1 MQRSDFQ
8 LVLDWP
14 SARQLQQRNRG
25 YQRKAT
31 DRPVKVFGKKSIANM
46 VKEGWLKKPCLDCLL
61 LFFWFLKSRPTEV
74 LFALSKCP
82 HNGSGKPCMDA
93 SRNKSPGS
101 GLDRIRM
108 QIYNKLPAIR
118 AAVLMETTDAEG
130 KKKSLVGSE
139 RTWVQDSKIKAED
152 RERNGRPWNGVC
164 LERVFRARQTWPLG
178 SNKLLNERGQKSK
191 LRIWP
196 GENHVGLQR
205 ATAQVRMKRESTH
218 FPPIPPPTPR
228 IPGDP
233 EEKEEVLHKTSSPA

>member
-1 MQRSDFQ
+1 MQRNDFQ

-31 DRPVKVFGKKSIANM
+31 DRPVKVFGKKSVANM

-61 LFFWFLKSRPTEV
+61 LFFWFLKPRPTQV

-82 HNGSGKPCMDA
+82 HNGSGKPCMEA

-108 QIYNKLPAIR
+108 QIFNKLPAIR
-118 AAVLMETTDAEG
+118 AAAVMETTG
-130 KKKSLVGSE
+130 KKKKSLVGSE

-164 LERVFRARQTWPLG
+164 LERVFCSRQTWPLG
-178 SNKLLNERGQKSK
+178 SNKLLSERGQKSK

-205 ATAQVRMKRESTH
+205 ATAQVISPLHSRRPGGKRGSTAQNVQ
-218 FPPIPPPTPR
+218 PSI
-228 IPGDP
+228 GA
-233 EEKEEVLHKTSSPA
+233 LHLEPWWKLLPQW